1 MALTYGEI
9 YDSIAGNQT
18 IRFIDR
24 QWRTIMDPMPNIRI
38 YHRWHNFTVWAMFI
52 SSDRCYCNCITIM
65 LDVNKPEE
73 VDDDL

>member
-18 IRFIDR
+18 VRFMDR
-24 QWRTIMDPMPNIRI
+24 QWRTIMDPTQNI
-38 YHRWHNFTVWAMFI
+38 HVHNSWYKFTVWAMFV
-52 SSDRCYCNCITIM
+52 SSLDRRYCNCITIM

-73 VDDDL
+73 V